1 MLQSR
6 ALTAVLRRHWNLPMP
21 MLYRKL
27 LISTALCLSLPTSAL
42 AGGIML
48 YEIGSDN
55 TGLANAG
62 AAARAQGPSTIASN
76 PAGLSYL
83 PGTQVSAGGQLLFGD
98 LGFDVDGTSTA
109 GGGDGGNPLGLTPSA
124 SFFISQQL
132 DERWT
137 IGFGSYGDFGLAE
150 NYANDWAGRHYLQNA
165 SIVGISLVPSAAYQL
180 NEQWSLGIGV
190 KAMYA
195 MLESQAAINRAPFGL
210 LDRSDGQFKYEDQT
224 WGYGA
229 NLGLIYAPQPGTRI
243 GLAYTSE
250 INLDFD
256 SRLDVSGTGPLL
268 TPLDGRRIQLDSQVP
283 QTVTLSLYQQLNTQ
297 WALLASVNWQ
307 DWSRFGEI
315 GIELDTQLAGAQ
327 SASVDAH
334 FKDTYQLA
342 VGSQYQVNPQ
352 LLWNLGLAYDTSAVS
367 DAHRGVILPTDST
380 WRLGTGATYSLDQNT
395 DVNLSWDLIWMGDMP
410 VEQSKKLSGERLSG
424 EYSNAWIQTLTANMT
439 WRY

>member
-1 MLQSR
+1 
-6 ALTAVLRRHWNLPMP
+6 MP

-27 LISTALCLSLPTSAL
+27 LISTALCLWLPASAL

-83 PGTQVSAGGQLLFGD
+83 QGTQVSAGGQLLLGD

-109 GGGDGGNPLGLTPSA
+109 SGGDGGNPLELTPSA

-150 NYANDWAGRHYLQNA
+150 NYDNDWAGRHYLQNA
-165 SIVGISLVPSAAYQL
+165 SIVGLSLVPSAAYKL

-210 LDRSDGQFKYEDQT
+210 LDRSDGQFKYEDHT

-250 INLDFD
+250 ISLDFD
-256 SRLDVSGTGPLL
+256 SRLEVSGTGALL
-268 TPLDGRRIQLDSQVP
+268 TPLDGRRIQLDTQVP
-283 QTVTLSLYQQLNTQ
+283 QTATLSLYQQLNAQ

-315 GIELDTQLAGAQ
+315 GVELDTQLAGAQ
-327 SASVDAH
+327 STSVNAR

-367 DAHRGVILPTDST
+367 DANRGVILPTGST
-380 WRLGTGATYSLDQNT
+380 WRLGTGATYGLDQNT

-410 VEQSKKLSGERLSG
+410 VDQSKKLSGERLAG
-424 EYSNAWIQTLTANMT
+424 EYRNAWIQTLTANMT
-439 WRY
+439 WRF

>member
-6 ALTAVLRRHWNLPMP
+6 ALTAVLRRHWNLPMS

-150 NYANDWAGRHYLQNA
+150 NYDNDWAGRHYLQNA
-165 SIVGISLVPSAAYQL
+165 SIVGLSLVPSAAYKF

-195 MLESQAAINRAPFGL
+195 MLESQAAINRAPLGL
-210 LDRSDGQFKYEDQT
+210 LDRSDGQFEYEDQT

-283 QTVTLSLYQQLNTQ
+283 QTATLSLYQQLNAQ

-315 GIELDTQLAGAQ
+315 GVELDTQLAGAQ
-327 SASVDAH
+327 SASVDAR

-352 LLWNLGLAYDTSAVS
+352 LLWNLGLAYDTAAVS
-367 DAHRGVILPTDST
+367 DANRGVILPTGST

-410 VEQSKKLSGERLSG
+410 VEQSKKLSGERLAG
-424 EYSNAWIQTLTANMT
+424 EYRNAWIQTLTANMT
-439 WRY
+439 WRF

>member
-1 MLQSR
+1 MSIRPLKR
-6 ALTAVLRRHWNLPMP
+6 LTSA
-21 MLYRKL
+21 
-27 LISTALCLSLPTSAL
+27 ALCLSLPTSAL
-42 AGGIML
+42 GGGIML

-109 GGGDGGNPLGLTPSA
+109 GGGNGGNPLGLTPSA

-165 SIVGISLVPSAAYQL
+165 SIVGLSLVPSAAYKL

-195 MLESQAAINRAPFGL
+195 MLESQAAINRAPLGL
-210 LDRSDGQFKYEDQT
+210 LNRSDGQFNYEDHT

-256 SRLDVSGTGPLL
+256 SRLDVSGTGALL
-268 TPLDGRRIQLDSQVP
+268 TPLDGLPMQLDTQVP
-283 QTVTLSLYQQLNTQ
+283 QTVTLSLYQQLNAQ

-315 GIELDTQLAGAQ
+315 GVALDTQLAGAQ
-327 SASVDAH
+327 SASVDAR

-342 VGSQYQVNPQ
+342 LGSQYRVNPQ
-352 LLWNLGLAYDTSAVS
+352 LLWNLGLAYDTAAVS
-367 DAHRGVILPTDST
+367 DTNRGVILPTGAT

-410 VEQSKKLSGERLSG
+410 VEQSKPLSGERLAG
-424 EYSNAWIQTLTANMT
+424 EYRNAWIQTLTANMT
-439 WRY
+439 WRF

>member
-1 MLQSR
+1 MPKRHLTL
-6 ALTAVLRRHWNLPMP
+6 LTAA
-21 MLYRKL
+21 LY
-27 LISTALCLSLPTSAL
+27 LSLPASAL

-109 GGGDGGNPLGLTPSA
+109 SGGDGGNPLGLTPSA

-150 NYANDWAGRHYLQNA
+150 NYDNDWAGRHYLQNA
-165 SIVGISLVPSAAYQL
+165 SIVGLSLVPSAAYKL

-195 MLESQAAINRAPFGL
+195 MLESQAAINRAPLGL
-210 LDRSDGQFKYEDQT
+210 LDRSDGQFNYEDQT

-268 TPLDGRRIQLDSQVP
+268 TPLMVGASSSTARCHKP
-283 QTVTLSLYQQLNTQ
+283 QR
-297 WALLASVNWQ
+297 SV
-307 DWSRFGEI
+307 
-315 GIELDTQLAGAQ
+315 
-327 SASVDAH
+327 
-334 FKDTYQLA
+334 
-342 VGSQYQVNPQ
+342 
-352 LLWNLGLAYDTSAVS
+352 
-367 DAHRGVILPTDST
+367 ST
-380 WRLGTGATYSLDQNT
+380 N
-395 DVNLSWDLIWMGDMP
+395 N
-410 VEQSKKLSGERLSG
+410 
-424 EYSNAWIQTLTANMT
+424 
-439 WRY
+439 

>member
-165 SIVGISLVPSAAYQL
+165 SIVGLSLVPSAAYKL

-195 MLESQAAINRAPFGL
+195 MLESQAAINRAPLGL
-210 LDRSDGQFKYEDQT
+210 LDRSDGQFEYEDQT

-268 TPLDGRRIQLDSQVP
+268 TPLMVGASSSTARCHKP
-283 QTVTLSLYQQLNTQ
+283 QR
-297 WALLASVNWQ
+297 SV
-307 DWSRFGEI
+307 
-315 GIELDTQLAGAQ
+315 
-327 SASVDAH
+327 
-334 FKDTYQLA
+334 
-342 VGSQYQVNPQ
+342 
-352 LLWNLGLAYDTSAVS
+352 
-367 DAHRGVILPTDST
+367 ST
-380 WRLGTGATYSLDQNT
+380 N
-395 DVNLSWDLIWMGDMP
+395 N
-410 VEQSKKLSGERLSG
+410 
-424 EYSNAWIQTLTANMT
+424 
-439 WRY
+439 

>member
-1 MLQSR
+1 MSIRPLKR
-6 ALTAVLRRHWNLPMP
+6 LTSA
-21 MLYRKL
+21 
-27 LISTALCLSLPTSAL
+27 ALCLSLPASAL
-42 AGGIML
+42 GGGIML

-98 LGFDVDGTSTA
+98 LGFDVDASSTA
-109 GGGDGGNPLGLTPSA
+109 SGGNGGNPLQLTPSA

-165 SIVGISLVPSAAYQL
+165 SIVGLSLVPSAAYKL

-195 MLESQAAINRAPFGL
+195 VLESQAAINRAPLGL
-210 LDRSDGQFKYEDQT
+210 LDRSDGQFNYEDHT

-256 SRLDVSGTGPLL
+256 SRLDVSGTGALL
-268 TPLDGRRIQLDSQVP
+268 TPLDGLPMQLDTQVP

-297 WALLASVNWQ
+297 WALLASANWQ

-315 GIELDTQLAGAQ
+315 GVALDTQLAGAQ
-327 SASVDAH
+327 STRVDAR

-342 VGSQYQVNPQ
+342 LGSQYRVNPQ
-352 LLWNLGLAYDTSAVS
+352 LLWNLGLAYDTAAVS
-367 DAHRGVILPTDST
+367 DANRGVILPTGAT

-410 VEQSKKLSGERLSG
+410 VEQSKPLSGERLAG
-424 EYSNAWIQTLTANMT
+424 EYRNAWIQTLTANMT
-439 WRY
+439 WRF

>member
-1 MLQSR
+1 MSIRPLKR
-6 ALTAVLRRHWNLPMP
+6 LTSA
-21 MLYRKL
+21 
-27 LISTALCLSLPTSAL
+27 ALCLSLPASAL
-42 AGGIML
+42 GGGIML

-62 AAARAQGPSTIASN
+62 AAARAQGPATIASN

-109 GGGDGGNPLGLTPSA
+109 GGGDGGNPLGFTPSA

-165 SIVGISLVPSAAYQL
+165 SIVGLSLVPSAAYKF

-195 MLESQAAINRAPFGL
+195 MLESQAAINRAPLGL
-210 LDRSDGQFKYEDQT
+210 LDRSDGQFNYEDHT

-250 INLDFD
+250 VHLDFD
-256 SRLDVSGTGPLL
+256 NRLDVSGTGALL
-268 TPLDGRRIQLDSQVP
+268 TPLDGLPMQLDTQVP
-283 QTVTLSLYQQLNTQ
+283 QTVTLSLYQQLNAQ

-315 GIELDTQLAGAQ
+315 GVALDTQLAGAQ
-327 SASVDAH
+327 STRVDAR

-342 VGSQYQVNPQ
+342 LGSQYQVNPQ
-352 LLWNLGLAYDTSAVS
+352 LLWNLGLAYDTAAVS
-367 DAHRGVILPTDST
+367 DANRGVILPTGAT

-410 VEQSKKLSGERLSG
+410 VEQSKPLSGERLAG
-424 EYSNAWIQTLTANMT
+424 EYRNAWIQTLTANMT
-439 WRY
+439 WRF

>member
-1 MLQSR
+1 M
-6 ALTAVLRRHWNLPMP
+6 PMP
-21 MLYRKL
+21 YRKL
-27 LISTALCLSLPTSAL
+27 LIASLLCLSHPASAL

-48 YEIGSDN
+48 YEIGTDN
-55 TGLANAG
+55 TGLVNAG

-98 LGFDVDGTSTA
+98 LGFDVDASTTTN
-109 GGGDGGNPLGLTPSA
+109 GGDGGNPLQPMPSA

-150 NYANDWAGRHYLQNA
+150 NYDNDWAGRYYLQNA
-165 SIVGISLVPSAAYQL
+165 SIVGLSLVPSAAYKL
-180 NEQWSLGIGV
+180 NDQWSFGIGL

-210 LDRSDGQFKYEDQT
+210 LDRSDGQFEYEDRT

-229 NLGLIYAPQPGTRI
+229 NLGLIYSPRPGTRI
-243 GLAYTSE
+243 GLAYTSK

-268 TPLDGRRIQLDSQVP
+268 APLNGQRVQLDTQVP
-283 QTVTLSLYQQLNTQ
+283 QTVTLSLYEQMNAQ

-315 GIELDTQLAGAQ
+315 GVELDTRVAAAQ
-327 SASVDAH
+327 SASVDAR

-342 VGSQYQVNPQ
+342 LGSQYRINPKW
-352 LLWNLGLAYDTSAVS
+352 LWSLGLAYDTSAVS
-367 DAHRGVILPTDST
+367 DANRGVILPTGAT
-380 WRLGTGATYSLDQNT
+380 WRLGTGATYSLDPAT
-395 DVNLSWDLIWMGDMP
+395 DLNLSWDLVWMGDMP
-410 VEQSKKLSGERLSG
+410 VEQTKKLSGERLAG
-424 EYSNAWIQTLTANMT
+424 EYRNAWIQTLTANMT
-439 WRY
+439 WRF

>member
-1 MLQSR
+1 MSIRPLKR
-6 ALTAVLRRHWNLPMP
+6 LTSA
-21 MLYRKL
+21 
-27 LISTALCLSLPTSAL
+27 ALCLSLPASAL
-42 AGGIML
+42 GGGIML

-62 AAARAQGPSTIASN
+62 AAARAQGPATIASN

-165 SIVGISLVPSAAYQL
+165 SIVGLSLVPSAAYKL

-195 MLESQAAINRAPFGL
+195 MLESQAAINRAPLGL
-210 LDRSDGQFKYEDQT
+210 LDRSDGQFNYEDQT

-250 INLDFD
+250 VHLDFD
-256 SRLDVSGTGPLL
+256 NRLDVSGAGALL
-268 TPLDGRRIQLDSQVP
+268 TPLDGLPMQLDTQVP
-283 QTVTLSLYQQLNTQ
+283 QTVTLSLYQQLNAQ

-315 GIELDTQLAGAQ
+315 GVALDSQLAGAQ
-327 SASVDAH
+327 SASVDAR

-342 VGSQYQVNPQ
+342 LGSQYQVNPQ
-352 LLWNLGLAYDTSAVS
+352 LLWNLGLAYDTAAVS
-367 DAHRGVILPTDST
+367 DANRGVILPTGAT

-410 VEQSKKLSGERLSG
+410 VEQSKPLSGERLAG
-424 EYSNAWIQTLTANMT
+424 EYRNAWIQTLTANMT
-439 WRY
+439 WRF